1 MQGSLRYKSVQNAKW
16 RAETL
21 SRVVSRQSV
30 SYRPNTF
37 SRHDK
42 VFRPAQ
48 TLSHA
53 TTKCFVPPKHFLT
66 PRQSVSSRPI
76 TFLRHGKVFRPAQT
90 LSRATTKCFGPP
102 NHFLTPRQ
110 SVSSCPN
117 TFSRHEKVFGPVLSA
132 KLGSLGIFAN
142 SLRPPPVAT
151 AQRTQTIVMDCD
163 KEGGQNCCN

>member
-16 RAETL
+16 R
-21 SRVVSRQSV
+21 
-30 SYRPNTF
+30 
-37 SRHDK
+37 
-42 VFRPAQ
+42 
-48 TLSHA
+48 
-53 TTKCFVPPKHFLT
+53 
-66 PRQSVSSRPI
+66 
-76 TFLRHGKVFRPAQT
+76 AQT

-151 AQRTQTIVMDCD
+151 AQRTKKNCDGLRQT
-163 KEGGQNCCN
+163 GGSELLYLMREK